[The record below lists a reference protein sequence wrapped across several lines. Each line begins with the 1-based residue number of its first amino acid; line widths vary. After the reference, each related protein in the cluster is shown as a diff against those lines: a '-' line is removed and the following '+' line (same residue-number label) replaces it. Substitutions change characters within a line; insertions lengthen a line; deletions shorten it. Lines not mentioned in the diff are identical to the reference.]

1 MNTTP
6 GTLQLSSK
14 LPIALYLLDLQSY
27 WGKITDTASLFGVCR
42 DVVYNAYDWAKEAI
56 ITNFYEEGFTKEE
69 PITLYKQDRERLIV
83 SLRLRTKASI
93 RGIEDLF
100 EEELGIHISHGAV
113 WNKLHEAAQKAIA
126 LNNSVSYEGIKNIA
140 TDEIFLKDT
149 PTLTGICLDTG
160 YIPYLRVTGD
170 RSKKAWEKL
179 LTEMKE
185 DFKLYP
191 EKIIKDGGNGMA
203 SATNEVYDKSS
214 QHADIFHLYHKCHPH
229 RRFLEN
235 AAYRQIQ
242 REVELIQV
250 IHKTTTKNKETTT
263 KIEKMSRK
271 ISLLWKKWSLKRFH
285 EKKESLLEEKQY
297 LKESKS
303 QLKKKK
309 KQLKEQRIKTA
320 KSIEIYDTFESLY
333 WEMERYLELTPAGIG
348 TLWTSQQVCQGI
360 IEVADKIEALGVSR
374 LHKFSVYL
382 RNRAPE
388 VSLYLDSLNERID
401 ALLKNENPEMISASI
416 RVYQA
421 HLKLNKQGN
430 PVQRKQWKTEAKQ
443 ANLHLLNTFLT
454 EPSKTKGIFDKVCSI
469 LDNRYRA
476 SSAIE
481 NVHSVLRP
489 YLELQCRVSQDF
501 LDLFQFYWNQRIRK
515 SGKYKGT
522 SAFGLLTG
530 CEPEEDWLTRLGY
543 PHSQTFLSRQQA

>member
-100 EEELGIHISHGAV
+100 EEDLGRHISHGAV
-113 WNKLHEAAQKAIA
+113 WNKLHEAAKKAKA
-126 LNNSVSYEGIKNIA
+126 LNKLVSYENIKNIA

-170 RSKKAWEKL
+170 RSKNTWEKL
-179 LTEMKE
+179 LTEMKD

-191 EKIIKDGGNGMA
+191 ERIIKDGGKGMA
-203 SATNEVYDKSS
+203 SATNEVYDQSS
-214 QHADIFHLYHKCHPH
+214 QHADIFHLYYKCHPH

-235 AAYRQIQ
+235 AAYRQIKK
-242 REVELIQV
+242 EEDMIQ
-250 IHKTTTKNKETTT
+250 N
-263 KIEKMSRK
+263 
-271 ISLLWKKWSLKRFH
+271 ISNINQNIGVLLKRLSSKRSITKT
-285 EKKESLLEEKQY
+285 EELKESLEKGLSLCEER
-297 LKESKS
+297 
-303 QLKKKK
+303 K
-309 KQLKEQRIKTA
+309 KQLEEQRIKTA

-333 WEMERYLELTPAGIG
+333 WEMEQYLELAPAGTG
-348 TLWTSQQVCQGI
+348 TLWTSKQVCQGI
-360 IEVADKIEALGVSR
+360 TEVADKIEALGVSR
-374 LHKFSVYL
+374 LHKLSVYL

-388 VSLYLDSLNERID
+388 VSLYLDSLNQRID
-401 ALLKNENPEMISASI
+401 SLREKGDCEMISASI

-430 PVQRKQWKTEAKQ
+430 PIQRKQWKTEAKQ

-454 EPSKTKGIFDKVCSI
+454 EPSKNKGIVDKVCSI

-501 LDLFQFYWNQRIRK
+501 LALFQFFWNQRIRK

-530 CEPEEDWLTRLGY
+530 CEPEEDWLTQLGY